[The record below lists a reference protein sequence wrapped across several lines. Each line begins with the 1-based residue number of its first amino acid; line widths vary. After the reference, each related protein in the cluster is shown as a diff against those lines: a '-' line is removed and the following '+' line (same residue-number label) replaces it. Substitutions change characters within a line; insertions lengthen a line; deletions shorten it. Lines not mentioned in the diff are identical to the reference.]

1 MFKRIRNA
9 ARNIASKVK
18 GAVRRVIGK
27 KKKDKDVATA
37 KGGRG

>member
-9 ARNIASKVK
+9 ARKIASKVK
-18 GAVRRVIGK
+18 GAVRRVFGK